1 MEDRGGVLPK
11 QEETI
16 NALVETGEDGERMS
30 NVLASIIASAFSDML
45 AHFQFGGASVTSAIA
60 QTAIAGY
67 LRRRL
72 EESHDV
78 LLEELRQ
85 GNIDR
90 IEFDSEYELG
100 GVLFRYFNAVR
111 DNAARLNL
119 RLMAKAMVG
128 QVRNEQLY
136 ADEFTR
142 YANILSAMTRD
153 EVIAS
158 ITVYRY
164 TLDIERTPVTSF
176 SDPRT
181 QKMVDSVV
189 PSLFVDSDYF
199 IAVCG
204 ALARFGLVIDS
215 NDGNSFRFVSTPIM
229 ANLAKVVDFQDALRK
244 EGTAMSEA
252 D

>member
-1 MEDRGGVLPK
+1 MLPK
-11 QEETI
+11 REETI
-16 NALVETGEDGERMS
+16 KALVETRKDGEGMP
-30 NVLASIIASAFSDML
+30 NALVSIIGSAFSDML
-45 AHFQFGGASVTSAIA
+45 TYFQFGGVSVTSTVA
-60 QTAIAGY
+60 QTAIASY
-67 LRRRL
+67 LQRRL
-72 EESHDV
+72 EESRDM

-128 QVRNEQLY
+128 QARNDQIY

-158 ITVYRY
+158 ITVYKY

-181 QKMVDSVV
+181 QKMVDDVV
-189 PSLFVDSDYF
+189 PSLFADVDYF
-199 IAVCG
+199 ISVCG
-204 ALARFGLVIDS
+204 ALTRFGLVINS
-215 NDGNSFRFVSTPIM
+215 NDGNSFRFVSTSIM
-229 ANLAKVVDFQDALRK
+229 ANLTKLIDFQDALRK
-244 EGTAMSEA
+244 EGIVMPQAG
-252 D
+252 